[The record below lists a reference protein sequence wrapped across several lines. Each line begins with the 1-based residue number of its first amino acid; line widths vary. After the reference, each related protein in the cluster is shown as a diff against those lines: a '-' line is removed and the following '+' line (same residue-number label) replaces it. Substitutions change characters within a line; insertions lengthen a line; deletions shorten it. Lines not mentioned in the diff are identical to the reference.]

1 MLLAIACAMS
11 AHAELPSAALRDIT
25 ARIDYGW
32 FTGDVG
38 LIHAARDALDS
49 SASEPW
55 SRYLGAYAAYRAA
68 QLALA
73 RGQAVKTDLE
83 HCADDADAA
92 AADETVAVEASVLI
106 VACAAMA
113 AAVEPMRATWHQ
125 RRLRQGLAQAEGSAA
140 GNPRLLLVRRTLPG
154 EQGIAIDTVVTAFR
168 DARAG
173 FPDWG
178 EAEALLALSEQRLA
192 AGDLRGARDALE
204 ETLLIA
210 PDYTAALELKD
221 RIGALTAGR

>member
-1 MLLAIACAMS
+1 
-11 AHAELPSAALRDIT
+11 
-25 ARIDYGW
+25 
-32 FTGDVG
+32 
-38 LIHAARDALDS
+38 
-49 SASEPW
+49 
-55 SRYLGAYAAYRAA
+55 
-68 QLALA
+68 
-73 RGQAVKTDLE
+73 
-83 HCADDADAA
+83 
-92 AADETVAVEASVLI
+92 
-106 VACAAMA
+106 
-113 AAVEPMRATWHQ
+113 
-125 RRLRQGLAQAEGSAA
+125 
-140 GNPRLLLVRRTLPG
+140 LPG